1 MNKNNNK
8 DEFLWDK
15 VIQGL
20 ISKGKDF
27 FIKNKRKVFLF
38 AIITFLYFFVVVIYQ
53 VSSQMPPEPEQKK
66 QISELY
72 LLEYIN
78 GWRDYQQNFD
88 IEDMQFGGKFLT
100 LTLNTRFKTKSII
113 IVKKLA
119 IDMALGLKE
128 EYPELETI
136 SILVVKGSGFESKT
150 IYGRAVLSGD
160 NDNVVWKYQ

>member
-1 MNKNNNK
+1 MNKSEGK
-8 DEFLWDK
+8 FPLEK

-20 ISKGKDF
+20 SVKGKDF
-27 FIKNKRKVFLF
+27 FLRNKRKVFIF
-38 AIITFLYFFVVVIYQ
+38 AIVVFLYFFVIVIYQ
-53 VSSQMPPEPEQKK
+53 VCSQLPQAHEEKE

-88 IEDMQFGGKFLT
+88 VEDMQFGEKFLFF
-100 LTLNTRFKTKSII
+100 TLNIRFQAKSIL

-136 SILVVKGSGFESKT
+136 SIMVVKDSGTESKT
-150 IYGRAVLSGD
+150 VYGRAVLSGVE
-160 NDNVVWKYQ
+160 NRVAWKYQ

>member
-1 MNKNNNK
+1 MNKREDK
-8 DEFLWDK
+8 FPLDK

-20 ISKGKDF
+20 TAKGKDF
-27 FIKNKRKVFLF
+27 VIRNKRKIFLF
-38 AIITFLYFFVVVIYQ
+38 AIITFLYFFAVVIYQ
-53 VSSQMPPEPEQKK
+53 VSSQLPQTEKEKK

-78 GWRDYQQNFD
+78 GWRDYQQNFYV
-88 IEDMQFGGKFLT
+88 EDMRFGEKFLT
-100 LTLNTRFKTKSII
+100 FTLNTRFKAKSII

-136 SILVVKGSGFESKT
+136 SILVVKDSGTEAK
-150 IYGRAVLSGD
+150 IVYGRAVLSGLD
-160 NDNVVWKYQ
+160 ERVIWKYQ